1 MEESSHLE
9 CKRKSDVAFRSQ
21 VDQQH
26 YFVLSLLV
34 CICFNV
40 PLGLAAVYL
49 SCRAIHLFNAGDYKL
64 ILSTRD
70 GWAELHNLITD
81 QSEEINLKEQMLELY
96 EKLQQEHEN
105 WQKENLK
112 VKPMWP
118 RIMDKRFHSE
128 DGKEYFF
135 PA

>member
-9 CKRKSDVAFRSQ
+9 CNRKSDVTFRSQ

-49 SCRAIHLFNAGDYKL
+49 SCRAIHLFNAGENHKGRCRARAAFY
-64 ILSTRD
+64 LSMLGIVTSSLAIMVAVLYAGYYMR
-70 GWAELHNLITD
+70 AE
-81 QSEEINLKEQMLELY
+81 
-96 EKLQQEHEN
+96 
-105 WQKENLK
+105 
-112 VKPMWP
+112 
-118 RIMDKRFHSE
+118 
-128 DGKEYFF
+128 EYQ
-135 PA
+135 